1 MYNLS
6 LSLNTDLLVH
16 LCHRGVQFFTERCN
30 LIGQSFCNVCS
41 YYLFLLRNCFNK
53 SSIKYWTMRMTIS
66 KRSVILFTTLQN
78 NSLYYERIYS
88 KPVRY
93 QKKKWNTSHFILFS
107 KINNLQR
114 YQKLEDLTGFTT
126 LSFYHCEVKTSQH

>member
-16 LCHRGVQFFTERCN
+16 LCHQGVQFFTERCN

-93 QKKKWNTSHFILFS
+93 QKKYGTLLISYCLTKSITSNVIRNW
-107 KINNLQR
+107 KI
-114 YQKLEDLTGFTT
+114 
-126 LSFYHCEVKTSQH
+126 